1 MASPVAHALAPQDR
15 PLSRSTPRWL
25 LAGCRLAAW
34 CLVGLSP
41 SLRAQDVKGGIRG
54 TVRDVDFGAAV
65 PNARVTLVESGR
77 TVTTDEGGAFFFN
90 DVSPGAYELYAQREG
105 YRRSEERKI
114 VVNAGAV
121 LDVDF
126 SLEGEVVE
134 LDDFMVSQEDLVG
147 AGDAAKTL
155 DIQQSLSSFAT
166 VLGAD
171 FISKIGASD
180 VGKALTKVAGINIIG
195 DRYVVVRGLSDR
207 YNAILLNSAGVP
219 SSDPDRRAPNIDL
232 FPGSIVKTLQT
243 SKTFSPDLPGEATG
257 GSINIVTKG
266 VPEKSFFKGKV
277 GWGYDTL
284 ATGNKKFLTYQ
295 GGGTGILGTLEQR
308 RLPDFIKNAEFG
320 PTITS
325 NEDAAFRERINNTL
339 PRTMGASEKPPD
351 PDFQLESSLGRRAEF
366 FGKPAGIL
374 IATDYRK
381 QYRFDDAGREG
392 RYQFVNGEP
401 VIVSRLVG
409 VTRGTETLRGSFLI
423 AAGVEPQPGD
433 EVKVTLFSNIVAQDR
448 AALRVGPRD
457 FGVLQGPDPNEA
469 LFYRE
474 SLAYTERRLHV
485 LQASGRHHWD
495 GIPNTETAVLNWF
508 ASYNLARQDEPDH
521 RFIEARIQADGTYS
535 PAVFDQIPNYR
546 RYFRELDDT
555 RWNIGLNSELL
566 LFSNSEQKT
575 KLKAGGGLDVATREY
590 DSDSFAYNATA
601 NYIYPTP
608 TKPVPYPG
616 ATVADAFNYNNAP
629 GSEFLYRFGREDY
642 DSFLG
647 IPSAFMLIDSDFTP
661 KVNLNVGLRFEQ
673 SNYRIEGSD
682 ILNLRRFEG
691 PSADALIRQLIAPE
705 DRTPANLS
713 QLSNLELAAKNPVFQ
728 KARFVNVNESHV
740 LPAISIKYRATDTIN
755 LRGSFSRTIARPS
768 IKEYAPVVFRDA
780 ESGDQFLGNSSLKIS
795 NIDNIDVRAEWYPP
809 GGGSLALSGFTK
821 FIEDPIELVIGA
833 FQQFQNG
840 ADATVYGGEIE
851 YDRDLSFL
859 SETLRPFT
867 IGGNY
872 TYIKSVTERI
882 GFTRGLSKTRR
893 LQGQP
898 DYILNFNLTY
908 DNSDMGLS
916 MGTFLNVTGVYLDA
930 AGSIGVPDI
939 YVEPTTTLN
948 AFVSLKIGKNAKLTL
963 RASNL
968 TSEPVRRVYDNGS
981 RSLYDQSSTSTNY
994 SVSFEGEW

>member
-1 MASPVAHALAPQDR
+1 MVSPVAPARSPQSR
-15 PLSRSTPRWL
+15 RLSIPRWL
-25 LAGCRLAAW
+25 LAGIACAVAWLLGALAPTL
-34 CLVGLSP
+34 C
-41 SLRAQDVKGGIRG
+41 AQDARGGIRG
-54 TVRDVDFGAAV
+54 QVRDEDFGATV
-65 PNARVTLVESGR
+65 PNATVTLVEVGR
-77 TVTTDEGGAFFFN
+77 SVVTDGSGAFFFN
-90 DVSPGAYELYAQREG
+90 DVAPGTYELFAQREG
-105 YRRSEERKI
+105 YRRSEGRRI
-114 VVNAGAV
+114 AVNAGGVAEV
-121 LDVDF
+121 EF

-134 LDDFMVSQEDLVG
+134 LDDFVVSQEDLVSG
-147 AGDAAKTL
+147 SDVARTL
-155 DIQQSLSSFAT
+155 DIQQNLSSFAT
-166 VLGAD
+166 VMGAD

-180 VGKALTKVAGINIIG
+180 VGKALTKVAGINVIG

-207 YNAILLNSAGVP
+207 YNAIVLNSAGVP

-266 VPEKSFFKGKV
+266 VPEKNFFKGKV

-295 GGGTGILGTLEQR
+295 GGGTGVLGTLDGR
-308 RLPDFIKNAEFG
+308 RLPDFMKSAEFG
-320 PTITS
+320 PQVTS
-325 NEDAAFRERINNTL
+325 EQDAAVRERINRTL
-339 PRTMGASEKPPD
+339 PRTMGATEKPPD
-351 PDFQLESSLGRRAEF
+351 PDFQLESSLGRRTEF

-374 IATDYRK
+374 LATDYRK
-381 QYRFDDAGREG
+381 QYRFDDAGQEG
-392 RYQFVNGEP
+392 RYVFVNAEP
-401 VIVSRLVG
+401 VTVSRLAN

-433 EVKVTLFSNIVAQDR
+433 EMKVTLFSNVVAQDR

-457 FGVLQGPDPNEA
+457 YGPAQGPDPNSA

-495 GIPNTETAVLNWF
+495 GITNTETASLNWF
-508 ASYNLARQDEPDH
+508 ASYNMSSQDEPDH
-521 RFIEARIQADGTYS
+521 RFIEARIEPDGTYS

-555 RWNIGLNSELL
+555 RWNIGLSSELL
-566 LFSNSEQKT
+566 LFSNAEQKT
-575 KLKAGGGLDVATREY
+575 KLKAGGGMDVSTREY
-590 DSDSFAYNATA
+590 GSDSFAYNATA

-608 TKPVPYPG
+608 TKPVPFPG

-629 GSEFLYRFGREDY
+629 GSEFLYRFGRETY
-642 DSFLG
+642 DAFLG

-661 KVNLNVGLRFEQ
+661 KVNVNVGLRFEQ

-691 PSADALIRQLIAPE
+691 PSADPLIAQLLAPE
-705 DRTPANLS
+705 DRTPENLS
-713 QLSNLELAAKNPVFQ
+713 QLSNLAVAEKNPVFQ

-740 LPAISIKYRATDTIN
+740 LPAISIKYRTTDTIN

-768 IKEYAPVVFRDA
+768 IKEFAPVVFRDA

-795 NIDNIDVRAEWYPP
+795 NIDNIDVRGEWYPP

-821 FIEDPIELVIGA
+821 FIKDPIELVTGA
-833 FQQFQNG
+833 YQQYQNG
-840 ADATVYGGEIE
+840 ADATVYGFEIE

-859 SETLRPFT
+859 AEALRPFT

-872 TYIKSVTERI
+872 TYIKSVAERV
-882 GFTRGLSKTRR
+882 GFTRGLSQTRR

-898 DYILNFNLTY
+898 DYIMNFNLGY
-908 DNSDMGLS
+908 DRTDIGLS
-916 MGTFLNVTGVYLDA
+916 AGAFLNVTGVYLDA
-930 AGSIGVPDI
+930 AGTTGIPDI

-948 AFVSLKIGKNAKLTL
+948 AFVSLKVGKHAKLSL

-968 TSEPVRRVYDNGS
+968 TSEPIRRVYDNGS
-981 RSLYDQSSTSTNY
+981 RSLYDQASTSTNY
-994 SVSFEGEW
+994 SLSIEGEW